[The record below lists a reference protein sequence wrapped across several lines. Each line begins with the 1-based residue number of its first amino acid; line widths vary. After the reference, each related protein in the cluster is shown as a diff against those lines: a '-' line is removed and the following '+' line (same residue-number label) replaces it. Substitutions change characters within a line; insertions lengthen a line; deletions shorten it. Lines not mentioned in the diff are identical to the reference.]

1 MWDTTLRRLYAYRMQ
16 LMTGLGNIEERQ
28 RIWEKQYWKGAD
40 MDRDQRLTFDE
51 VEKMCRRLNINSP
64 REDLYGWFQASA
76 PWFLVTFFVASH
88 GVASGRAA

>member
-1 MWDTTLRRLYAYRMQ
+1 MWDTTLRRLHAYRLQ

-40 MDRDQRLTFDE
+40 VDRDQRLTFEE

-64 REDLYGWFQASA
+64 REDLLNWFKVRSPLLSRQ
-76 PWFLVTFFVASH
+76 
-88 GVASGRAA
+88 